1 MQLFELVS
9 PKLFRP
15 LAGPNRAYYAEL
27 LLLLWEECRHTA
39 DYSLSRAEAVS
50 RAEDYFAAVAKPL
63 ALDADGAG
71 DEDEQ
76 PTRDPHTLAV
86 GFLLRLRRTD
96 WLEEQPGSYEQEPS
110 LAFVPEV
117 TPLLEALEE
126 ILNPRVVT
134 YTGKLY
140 KAWQLLRGVG
150 EEKSPYENVLH
161 EVASDLEALNKSL
174 RALNASIGHYIDR
187 LTRNRTPQEVLELF
201 DQYEEKV
208 VAAAYHRFKTSDNLF
223 NYRAYLEEGL
233 DECETKYLPQLALD
247 YARVERCAPN
257 EAAPAVRA
265 LIQKQRDALEE
276 MSTLIRD
283 IDDSHIRYRKR
294 AVQRAQFLLLSDRSA
309 QGSVTALLRRYAEEI
324 KTPDQLFR
332 LDEGPVAKHL
342 HLYPAAVFGPKPLY
356 PPAAPRSETPLAPVR
371 PAELD
376 PEQLRKEQKLLLDY
390 ARMAVT
396 EENVERLARQAL
408 AARPQVNAS
417 TLAAEYPEDFAR
429 VIGLH
434 TYSQSPRRDY
444 DITLTGKWVE
454 RGGFRFE
461 EFVLTPRRASHE
473 EEETHG

>member
-9 PKLFRP
+9 PRLFRP
-15 LAGPNRAYYAEL
+15 LAGPNRAFYAEL

-39 DYSLSRAEAVS
+39 DYSISRAEAVS
-50 RAEDYFAAVAKPL
+50 RAEDYFAALAKPL
-63 ALDADGAG
+63 ALDADDAG
-71 DEDEQ
+71 DEAEQ
-76 PTRDPHTLAV
+76 PTRDPHLLAL
-86 GFLLRLRRTD
+86 GFLLRLRRTG
-96 WLEEQPGSYEQEPS
+96 WLEEQPGSYEEEPS

-140 KAWQLLRGVG
+140 KAWQLLRSVG
-150 EEKSPYENVLH
+150 DEKSPYENVLR
-161 EVASDLEALNKSL
+161 EVAGDLDALNKSL

-233 DECETKYLPQLALD
+233 DACEANYLPQLALD
-247 YARVERCAPN
+247 YARVERCAPG

-276 MSTLIRD
+276 MSDLIRQ
-283 IDDSHIRYRKR
+283 IDQSHIRYRKR

-324 KTPDQLFR
+324 KTPDQLFEP
-332 LDEGPVAKHL
+332 DDGPVASRL
-342 HLYPAAVFGPKPLY
+342 RLYPVQTFGEKFLY
-356 PPAAPRSETPLAPVR
+356 PPAAPRTAAPLAPVETVR
-371 PAELD
+371 LD
-376 PEQLRKEQKLLLDY
+376 PAQLRREQQLLLEY

-396 EENVERLARQAL
+396 EENVERLAQQAL
-408 AARPQVNAS
+408 AARPQVAAS
-417 TLAAEYPEDFAR
+417 TLAAEYPQDFAR
-429 VIGLH
+429 IIGLH
-434 TYSQSPRRDY
+434 TYSCSPRRKY
-444 DITLTGKWVE
+444 EIVLTGRWVE
-454 RGGFRFE
+454 QNGFRFE
-461 EFVLTPRRASHE
+461 DFILTRHREHQNDGE
-473 EEETHG
+473 EN

>member
-76 PTRDPHTLAV
+76 PTRDPHLLAL
-86 GFLLRLRRTD
+86 GFLLRLRRTG
-96 WLEEQPGSYEQEPS
+96 WLEEQPGSYEEEPT

-140 KAWQLLRGVG
+140 KAWQLLRGIG

-161 EVASDLEALNKSL
+161 EVASDLEALNRSL

-233 DECETKYLPQLALD
+233 DECENKYLPQLALD
-247 YARVERCAPN
+247 YARVERCAPG
-257 EAAPAVRA
+257 EAAPRVRA

-276 MSTLIRD
+276 MSGLIRQ

-324 KTPDQLFR
+324 KTPDQLFEP
-332 LDEGPVAKHL
+332 DDGPVAKRL
-342 HLYPAAVFGPKPLY
+342 HLYPAGVWRKASL
-356 PPAAPRSETPLAPVR
+356 PA
-371 PAELD
+371 
-376 PEQLRKEQKLLLDY
+376 
-390 ARMAVT
+390 
-396 EENVERLARQAL
+396 
-408 AARPQVNAS
+408 
-417 TLAAEYPEDFAR
+417 
-429 VIGLH
+429 GG
-434 TYSQSPRRDY
+434 SPRRGPAGPGAAGCAGPGTAQKGAEAPAGLRSDGR
-444 DITLTGKWVE
+444 DRRK
-454 RGGFRFE
+454 RGAAGPAGAGRPAAGHGVHAGRRVPGRFCPGHRTAHL
-461 EFVLTPRRASHE
+461 FSIAQAGL
-473 EEETHG
+473 

>member
-86 GFLLRLRRTD
+86 GFLLRLRRTG
-96 WLEEQPGSYEQEPS
+96 WLEEQPGSYEEEPS

-376 PEQLRKEQKLLLDY
+376 PEQLQKEQKLLLDY

-444 DITLTGKWVE
+444 DITLTGEWVE